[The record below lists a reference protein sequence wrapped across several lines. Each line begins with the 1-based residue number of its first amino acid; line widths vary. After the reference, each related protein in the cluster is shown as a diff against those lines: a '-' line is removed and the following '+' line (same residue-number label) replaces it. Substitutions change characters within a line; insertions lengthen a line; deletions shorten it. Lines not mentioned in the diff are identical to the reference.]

1 MPVSVKNILDTK
13 GRDVISVSRE
23 KTVAEVAAILAEN
36 KIGAAVVTSLEGRI
50 AGIFTERD
58 LVRVVARDG
67 AAGLEKPVTSG
78 MTENVIRCR
87 EDTGLNELMEI
98 MSAGRFRHIP
108 VEDGGKLIGIISIGD
123 VVKARIRE
131 VEAETEHMMA
141 YIAG

>member
-1 MPVSVKNILDTK
+1 MPVSVKNILDAK
-13 GRDVISVSRE
+13 GRDVMSVSRE

-36 KIGAAVVTSLEGRI
+36 KIGAVVVTSLEGRI

-58 LVRVVARDG
+58 LVRVVAADG
-67 AAGLEKPVTSG
+67 ADGLQKPVSSG
-78 MTENVIRCR
+78 MTANVIRCR
-87 EDTGLNELMEI
+87 EDTSLNELMET
-98 MSAGRFRHIP
+98 MSTGRFRHIP
-108 VEDGGKLIGIISIGD
+108 VEDGGKLVGIISIGD